1 MQKVQARQHIE
12 CIDIYLSCLMQ
23 LSSSGPG
30 QVQLKTSRS
39 GPGLAEN
46 NFKPIFE
53 EQKYYW
59 HNWGKVTQEQL
70 KQQRP

>member
-1 MQKVQARQHIE
+1 
-12 CIDIYLSCLMQ
+12 MQ

-53 EQKYYW
+53 EQKYYGYK
-59 HNWGKVTQEQL
+59 WGKVTPRAIEKATSL
-70 KQQRP
+70 GSPP